1 MPAKGEAQ
9 PRGHIRSD
17 IADARFRKEHHQILH
32 DNGAQND
39 HEQQTELRVKAQRRE
54 GIDGHALD
62 PGIGDIT
69 FESQVQHGKKGRKAH
84 AVRHPGTAAGQR
96 SAAHS
101 ARDNVE

>member
-1 MPAKGEAQ
+1 MALPQ
-9 PRGHIRSD
+9 
-17 IADARFRKEHHQILH
+17 EHHQILL

-69 FESQVQHGKKGRKAH
+69 FESQVQHGKKGRKATL
-84 AVRHPGTAAGQR
+84 RHPGQQQGKDQQ
-96 SAAHS
+96 HS